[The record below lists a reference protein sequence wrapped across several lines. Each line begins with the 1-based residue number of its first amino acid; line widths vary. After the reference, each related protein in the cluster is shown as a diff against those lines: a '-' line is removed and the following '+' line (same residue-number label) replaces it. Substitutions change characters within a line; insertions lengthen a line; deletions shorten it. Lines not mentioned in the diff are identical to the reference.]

1 MHDRWETIKV
11 GIFVTLTLA
20 LLFGGYFYLK
30 GFKWAKKKYFYKI
43 RLTEAS
49 WINKGDPVTILGVP
63 KGRIQDVQL
72 YPDSVIVVIWLEDY
86 KLRQGA
92 QARVESQGIIG
103 TMRISLTLGS
113 GDTLPQWTTIPGY
126 TQRDIGQVIAD
137 VGEFVARSDSLILL
151 VSDILVSLKTIL
163 VGTESQLGELLAR
176 VKQSLQELDLTLR
189 EGRGALRAGQ
199 AQLDS
204 TGQRLNTTLGH
215 LDSLLVA
222 LRQGR
227 GTMGRLVQDS
237 TLYFRLDSTLQ
248 AVEDLL
254 RDLKENPGRY
264 VHISLF

>member
-1 MHDRWETIKV
+1 MGDRWETIKV
-11 GIFVTLTLA
+11 GLFVTVALA

-30 GFKWAKKKYFYKI
+30 GFKWSKEKYFYRI

-92 QARVESQGIIG
+92 FARVESQGIIG

-137 VGEFVARSDSLILL
+137 VGEFVAQSDSLILL
-151 VSDILVSLKTIL
+151 VSDILVELKKVL
-163 VGTESQLGELLAR
+163 VGTESELGEVL
-176 VKQSLQELDLTLR
+176 QSVQATLQELNQTLWETRKTLR
-189 EGRGALRAGQ
+189 VGRAR
-199 AQLDS
+199 LDT
-204 TGQRLNTTLGH
+204 TGQQLATTLSRV
-215 LDSLLVA
+215 DTLLA
-222 LRQGR
+222 QISRGR
-227 GTMGRLVQDS
+227 GTLGRVVQDS

-248 AVEDLL
+248 AVEHLL
-254 RDLKENPGRY
+254 RDIRENPGRY
-264 VHISLF
+264 VHISIF